1 MCVREPASC
10 NVELYMAPVK
20 IRKWLF
26 SFPIPPLHRDGGE
39 TEDHK
44 CCFLLH
50 LSFILTHF
58 LFPHFCTLCCF
69 FTSLAFPFAL
79 VLSPSFCSFLHSVAF
94 CLFSSVAVSLYIFL
108 LPAQLHVPSLSSAA
122 LGLSLIIQHQNIF
135 SSLFPGLCSPHL
147 NHVILKSEGTAFAVF
162 NESLFVEKEKR
173 PGAGKGKAMS
183 HTAEP
188 ARWMHFD

>member
-1 MCVREPASC
+1 MT
-10 NVELYMAPVK
+10 PVK

-26 SFPIPPLHRDGGE
+26 SFPIPLLHQDGRE

-44 CCFLLH
+44 RSFLLH

-58 LFPHFCTLCCF
+58 CLISTLLHSLLHFYISFISILFCLISQLLLFLALCC
-69 FTSLAFPFAL
+69 L
-79 VLSPSFCSFLHSVAF
+79 LSPYFCSLS
-94 CLFSSVAVSLYIFL
+94 VSLYLSL
-108 LPAQLHVPSLSSAA
+108 LPAQLHIPSLGSAA
-122 LGLSLIIQHQNIF
+122 LGLSLIIEHQNIF

-147 NHVILKSEGTAFAVF
+147 DHVILKSEGTAFAVC

-183 HTAEP
+183 PTAEP
-188 ARWMHFD
+188 AR